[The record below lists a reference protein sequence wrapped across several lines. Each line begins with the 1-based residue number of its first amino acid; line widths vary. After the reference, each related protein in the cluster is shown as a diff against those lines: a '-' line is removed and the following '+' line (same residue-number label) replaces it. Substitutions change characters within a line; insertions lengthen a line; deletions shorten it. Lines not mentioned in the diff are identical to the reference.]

1 MSALLPGQTDTR
13 LLRGISRWALV
24 AFAVNLTVG
33 AGILGLQGR
42 IQALVGNYSVA
53 VIVACGLLIALIG
66 LCFAEVASR
75 FDRSGGPQ
83 LYASVA
89 MGPVAG
95 FTVGW
100 LLWISRIGSC
110 AAVSNLL
117 VDYAMVL
124 WPPLGTSL
132 GRALLI
138 AVLVLG
144 YMWINIRGIRQTAA
158 VSTVF
163 TVCKLLPLI
172 AFVAVG
178 AFFVDPH
185 AFQIGPLPTVD
196 DLSSAVLLAAFAFF
210 GFDATSVLA
219 GEVRNPARSV
229 PFAIIVSISGV
240 LVLYALIQ
248 IVCVGTLPGLATSQR
263 PLADAAVAFIGAPG
277 AIVIAVT
284 AVIACAG
291 VYGASFTPGTRL
303 LFAMSDHGQLPPA
316 LGQVH
321 SRYRTPVNTV
331 IATSAV
337 VLILALSGSFIYL
350 VKITLIAR
358 ISVYAATCA
367 TLPLLRR
374 RSDVPRA
381 TFVLRGGTLLACIA
395 TACCLLS
402 LANSSMRE
410 LLDVGLAAILGLIV
424 LAATRMTRRTPPP
437 LRRAA
442 NPLL

>member
-89 MGPVAG
+89 VGPAAG

-132 GRALLI
+132 RRALLI

-158 VSTVF
+158 VSTAI
-163 TVCKLLPLI
+163 TVCKLLPLL

-185 AFQIGPLPTVD
+185 AFQLGPLPTVD

-210 GFDATSVLA
+210 
-219 GEVRNPARSV
+219 
-229 PFAIIVSISGV
+229 
-240 LVLYALIQ
+240 
-248 IVCVGTLPGLATSQR
+248 
-263 PLADAAVAFIGAPG
+263 
-277 AIVIAVT
+277 
-284 AVIACAG
+284 
-291 VYGASFTPGTRL
+291 
-303 LFAMSDHGQLPPA
+303 
-316 LGQVH
+316 
-321 SRYRTPVNTV
+321 
-331 IATSAV
+331 
-337 VLILALSGSFIYL
+337 
-350 VKITLIAR
+350 
-358 ISVYAATCA
+358 
-367 TLPLLRR
+367 
-374 RSDVPRA
+374 
-381 TFVLRGGTLLACIA
+381 
-395 TACCLLS
+395 
-402 LANSSMRE
+402 
-410 LLDVGLAAILGLIV
+410 
-424 LAATRMTRRTPPP
+424 
-437 LRRAA
+437 
-442 NPLL
+442 